1 MRIFKAYINYLFFK
15 KIMKIC
21 QKSQPFFN
29 FFIKF
34 FPKITLLRVDVS
46 KTLWCSGLHFTL
58 IFYF

>member
-46 KTLWCSGLHFTL
+46 KTLSE
-58 IFYF
+58 

>member
-1 MRIFKAYINYLFFK
+1 MRIFKAYINYLFK
-15 KIMKIC
+15 KIIKIC

-46 KTLWCSGLHFTL
+46 KTLSE
-58 IFYF
+58 